1 MGTIMNGKK
10 WIGAYVNGDAVSGL
24 VKNGVVFYKKEIP
37 TPSVYKRRIMVG
49 DNLKG
54 KTIYS
59 DFPNNYVNYFS
70 NIFDNIKTN
79 IISIERPDI
88 QYNIVENIEYY
99 ESDITLSIDGN
110 NSSIGLISAIY
121 VGNTIFGDL
130 INDSM
135 VDFRN
140 DSDYIVSLIQSDNSS
155 YRHLYIEDSNIRPL
169 KVGDKITT
177 GTRFYFNFPDNF
189 ADEVGWDESIEYRI
203 ETTDGDTLFV
213 ISGVGTVI
221 GSTVFTM
228 IVYSDANSPMG
239 FFGNESSAEAT
250 DLGNVEVG
258 SIQGPYFNK
267 YIMVDK
273 TTLGA

>member
-10 WIGAYVNGDAVSGL
+10 WIGAYVNGNIVSGL
-24 VKNGVVFYKKEIP
+24 AKNGFVFYKKEKNI
-37 TPSVYKRRIMVG
+37 YKRRIMIG

-70 NIFDNIKTN
+70 NNSDNIKTN

-99 ESDITLSIDGN
+99 ESDITLSIDRN

-189 ADEVGWDESIEYRI
+189 KEVAGLPEEALYAVRDKADDAI
-203 ETTDGDTLFV
+203 FN
-213 ISGVGTVI
+213 ISGMGMVAGA
-221 GSTVFTM
+221 SVFT
-228 IVYSDANSPMG
+228 IIIYTSEDSPAGVFQNM
-239 FFGNESSAEAT
+239 SSAVIENNVSAEIAT
-250 DLGNVEVG
+250 IESDL
-258 SIQGPYFNK
+258 FDK
-267 YIMVDK
+267 YIMVDT
-273 TTLGA
+273 TTLGT

>member
-99 ESDITLSIDGN
+99 ESEITLSIDGN

-189 ADEVGWDESIEYRI
+189 KEVAGLPEEALYAVRDKADDAI
-203 ETTDGDTLFV
+203 FN
-213 ISGVGTVI
+213 ISGMGMVAGA
-221 GSTVFTM
+221 SVFT
-228 IVYSDANSPMG
+228 IIIYTSEDSPAGVFQNM
-239 FFGNESSAEAT
+239 SSAVIENNVSAEIAT
-250 DLGNVEVG
+250 IESDL
-258 SIQGPYFNK
+258 FDK
-267 YIMVDK
+267 YIMVDT
-273 TTLGA
+273 TTLGT

>member
-10 WIGAYVNGDAVSGL
+10 WIGAYVNGNIVSGL
-24 VKNGVVFYKKEIP
+24 AKNGFVFYKKEKNI
-37 TPSVYKRRIMVG
+37 YKRRIMIG

-70 NIFDNIKTN
+70 NIFDNIRTN

-88 QYNIVENIEYY
+88 QYNIVENIAYY

-121 VGNTIFGDL
+121 VGNTIFGDM

-169 KVGDKITT
+169 KVEDKITT

-189 ADEVGWDESIEYRI
+189 KEVAGLPEEALYAVRDKADDAI
-203 ETTDGDTLFV
+203 FN
-213 ISGVGTVI
+213 ISGMGMVAGA
-221 GSTVFTM
+221 SVFT
-228 IVYSDANSPMG
+228 IIIYTSEDSPAGVFQNM
-239 FFGNESSAEAT
+239 SSAVIENNVSAEIAT
-250 DLGNVEVG
+250 IESDL
-258 SIQGPYFNK
+258 FDK
-267 YIMVDK
+267 YIMVDT
-273 TTLGA
+273 TTLGT

>member
-10 WIGAYVNGDAVSGL
+10 WIGAYVNGNIVSGL
-24 VKNGVVFYKKEIP
+24 AKNGFVFYKKEKN
-37 TPSVYKRRIMVG
+37 VYKRRIMIG

-130 INDSM
+130 INNSM

-189 ADEVGWDESIEYRI
+189 KEVAGLPEEALYAVRDKADDAI
-203 ETTDGDTLFV
+203 FN
-213 ISGVGTVI
+213 ISGMGMVAGA
-221 GSTVFTM
+221 SVFT
-228 IVYSDANSPMG
+228 IIIYTSEDSPAGVFQNMSSVVIE
-239 FFGNESSAEAT
+239 NNVSAEIAT
-250 DLGNVEVG
+250 IESDL
-258 SIQGPYFNK
+258 FDK
-267 YIMVDK
+267 YIMVDT
-273 TTLGA
+273 TTLGT

>member
-189 ADEVGWDESIEYRI
+189 KEVAGLPEEALYAVRDKADDAI
-203 ETTDGDTLFV
+203 FN
-213 ISGVGTVI
+213 ISGMGMVAGA
-221 GSTVFTM
+221 SVFT
-228 IVYSDANSPMG
+228 IIIYTSEDSPAGVFQNM
-239 FFGNESSAEAT
+239 SSAVIENNVSAEIAT
-250 DLGNVEVG
+250 IESDL
-258 SIQGPYFNK
+258 FDK
-267 YIMVDK
+267 YIMVDT
-273 TTLGA
+273 TTLGT